1 MDNRKEVSDEMACT
15 HGYQE
20 KIHQYI
26 DQEMSYNE
34 ELSLKNHLMNCD
46 FCLQH
51 FRELKDVE
59 KQLKNSPAVSQPST
73 FKQDIIDRLPI
84 ESKSTKFVKTIKEHP
99 LITACAVF
107 LVMLMTSAFIEFQS
121 DQDVYVSSYEGIQVE
136 GNRVIV
142 PEGKVIHGDLTIEN
156 AIVEIKGHVNGNVT
170 LVNSELAQANNNISG
185 EIVQVNRFL
194 KWAAIRFSRQVSDF
208 FQQFSYQ

>member
-1 MDNRKEVSDEMACT
+1 MACT

-34 ELSLKNHLMNCD
+34 KLTFKNHLMNCEN
-46 FCLQH
+46 CLLH
-51 FRELKDVE
+51 FRELNNVE
-59 KQLKNSPAVSQPST
+59 KQLKNAPAISQPST
-73 FKQDIIDRLPI
+73 FKQDIINRLPK
-84 ESKSTKFVKTIKEHP
+84 ESKPKKFAKTIKEHP

-121 DQDVYVSSYEGIQVE
+121 DQNVYVSNYEGIQVE

-142 PEGKVIHGDLTIEN
+142 PKGKVIHGDLTIEN
-156 AIVEIKGHVNGNVT
+156 AIVEIQGHVNGNLT
-170 LVNSELAQANNNISG
+170 LVNSELAQTNSNISG
-185 EIVQVNRFL
+185 EIVQVNRFF
-194 KWAAIRFSRQVSDF
+194 KWASMRLSREVTEF
-208 FQQFSYQ
+208 FQQFIYQ